1 MGEGGGGI
9 ASGFSLL
16 YVYGAEAS
24 SACFCVVL
32 VKVVVGICS
41 RTSLPMCTITT
52 PAALFLSL
60 VQVINYPRKAKSI
73 TTDADALQAMLET
86 HEHKAA
92 GHLELFAEVIGGGGG
107 SGRR

>member
-1 MGEGGGGI
+1 
-9 ASGFSLL
+9 
-16 YVYGAEAS
+16 
-24 SACFCVVL
+24 
-32 VKVVVGICS
+32 
-41 RTSLPMCTITT
+41 MCTIST

-92 GHLELFAEVIGGGGG
+92 GHLELFAEVMGVGGGG